1 MAVNTSELYPHEKL
15 TRTTGKSTKTV
26 GHIKE
31 SNFFRAITPEE
42 QQARLKALESMPDP
56 DDIDYSDIPK
66 ITEERLK
73 NAVVVRNPWMR
84 PPTKTT
90 LKQVQIDSDIIFWIL
105 RQVGEEGYQDKMNAM
120 LRKAMEDERA
130 AQKKSETSD

>member
-1 MAVNTSELYPHEKL
+1 MELNTSGSYQRERPARK
-15 TRTTGKSTKTV
+15 TGKPTNTV
-26 GHIKE
+26 VVKDVE
-31 SNFFRAITPEE
+31 FRTVTPEE
-42 QQARLKALESMPDP
+42 QQARLNMLKSMPEP
-56 DDIDYSDIPK
+56 DDIDYSDIP
-66 ITEERLK
+66 RLRK

-90 LKQVQIDSDIIFWIL
+90 LERVQIDSDIIFWIL

-130 AQKKSETSD
+130 ARKQTAESD

>member
-1 MAVNTSELYPHEKL
+1 MELNTSGSYQRERQ
-15 TRTTGKSTKTV
+15 TRKTGKPTNTV
-26 GHIKE
+26 GVKE
-31 SNFFRAITPEE
+31 IGFRTVTPEE
-42 QQARLKALESMPDP
+42 QQARLNMLKSMPDP
-56 DDIDYSDIPK
+56 DDIDYSDIP
-66 ITEERLK
+66 RRRK

-90 LKQVQIDSDIIFWIL
+90 LERVQIDSDIIFWIL

-130 AQKKSETSD
+130 ARKQSAESD

>member
-1 MAVNTSELYPHEKL
+1 MA
-15 TRTTGKSTKTV
+15 RD
-26 GHIKE
+26 IKPAPPL
-31 SNFFRAITPEE
+31 SDEE
-42 QQARLKALESMPDP
+42 FQARLDAYQPP
-56 DDIDYSDIPK
+56 DDSEIDYSDIPQL
-66 ITEERLK
+66 TDERLQ

-90 LKQVQIDSDIIFWIL
+90 LERVQIDSDIIFWIL

-130 AQKKSETSD
+130 ARKRSAESD